1 MEIQYYGANSIKI
14 TTKKSVISV
23 DPSSDIVKLST
34 DLKKTNTVLATRPEL
49 GEGVS
54 EGIFLV
60 TSPGEYEF
68 DDYSVKGIAA
78 QPHTGSVG
86 DLSATIY
93 RLSSADTV
101 ILFVGHI
108 DSKLTEDQL
117 EAIGMVDI
125 VVVPVGGNG
134 YTLDAQGAASVVRAL
149 EPKLVIPVHSAAD
162 KLDYS
167 VPQAEL
173 ELFTKEL
180 GAHIAEETVDKY
192 KVKSLPEQLT
202 VQIISKS

>member
-49 GEGVS
+49 SEGVS

-180 GAHIAEETVDKY
+180 GAHVAEETVDKY

>member
-23 DPSSDIVKLST
+23 DPTSDIAKLST
-34 DLKKTNTVLATRPEL
+34 DLKKTNTVLATKPEL
-49 GEGVS
+49 AEGVS
-54 EGIFLV
+54 GEIFLV
-60 TSPGEYEF
+60 SGPGEYEF
-68 DDYSVKGIAA
+68 DDYSVKGVAA

-93 RLSSADTV
+93 RVSTADTV

-108 DSKLTEDQL
+108 DSKLSEDQL
-117 EAIGMVDI
+117 ESIGLVDI

-134 YTLDAQGAASVVRAL
+134 YTLDAVGAAAVVRSL
-149 EPKLVIPVHSAAD
+149 EPKLVVPVHSASD

-180 GAHIAEETVDKY
+180 GATVSDEVTDKY
-192 KVKSLPEQLT
+192 KVKTLPEQLT
-202 VQIISKS
+202 VQIISRS

>member
-23 DPSSDIVKLST
+23 DPTSDIAKLST

-49 GEGVS
+49 AEGVS
-54 EGIFLV
+54 GDIFLV
-60 TSPGEYEF
+60 SSPGEYEF

-78 QPHTGSVG
+78 QPHTGSTG
-86 DLSATIY
+86 DLSATMY
-93 RLSSADTV
+93 RLSTADTV

-108 DSKLTEDQL
+108 DSKLSGDQL
-117 EAIGMVDI
+117 EAIGLVDI

-134 YTLDAQGAASVVRAL
+134 YTLDVIGAANVVRAL
-149 EPKLVIPVHSAAD
+149 EPKLVVPVHCASD

-167 VPQAEL
+167 IPQAEL

-180 GAHIAEETVDKY
+180 GATVSEEATDKY
-192 KVKSLPEQLT
+192 KVKTLPEQLT
-202 VQIISKS
+202 VQIITKS

>member
-23 DPSSDIVKLST
+23 DPTSNIVKLST

-162 KLDYS
+162 RLDYS

-180 GAHIAEETVDKY
+180 GAHVAEETVDKY

>member
-23 DPSSDIVKLST
+23 DPTSDIVKLST

-125 VVVPVGGNG
+125 VVVPIGGNG

-162 KLDYS
+162 KQDYS

-180 GAHIAEETVDKY
+180 GAHVAEETVDKY

>member
-23 DPSSDIVKLST
+23 DPTSDIVKLST

-49 GEGVS
+49 ADGVS
-54 EGIFLV
+54 EDVFLV

-86 DLSATIY
+86 DVSATIY

-101 ILFVGHI
+101 ILFVGNI
-108 DSKLTEDQL
+108 DSKLSEDQL

-125 VVVPVGGNG
+125 VVIPVGGNG

-180 GAHIAEETVDKY
+180 GAPVSEEIVDKY
-192 KVKSLPEQLT
+192 KVKSLPEQMT
-202 VQIISKS
+202 IQVISKS

>member
-23 DPSSDIVKLST
+23 DPTSDIVKLST

-49 GEGVS
+49 AEGVP
-54 EGIFLV
+54 ENIFLV

-93 RLSSADTV
+93 SLSSDDTV

-180 GAHIAEETVDKY
+180 GAHVAEEAVDKY

>member
-23 DPSSDIVKLST
+23 DPTSDIVKLST

-49 GEGVS
+49 SEGVS

-180 GAHIAEETVDKY
+180 GAHVAEETVDKY